1 MCGNNSRGRSTL
13 LPLRQAQGPQGLRD
27 LLSTLLFFFTIIQA
41 WCWTGAENQKTHE
54 VYGMENEISTLQIE
68 KKIYVIRGVQV
79 MLDYDL
85 AEIYG
90 YETRDFNKQVK
101 NNIERFDEDFRFQ
114 LTQEEFDEVNLMCK
128 ISTSSWG
135 GTRKLPYAFTEQGI
149 YMLMT
154 VLRGDLAVRQ
164 SKALIRI
171 FKQMKDFILQR
182 QNILSSPELIKLSL
196 QTTENT
202 KQIAQTKKDIDEI
215 KNKIVTKNDLSKI
228 IKDFTDPNIKRD
240 YLFFN
245 GETVEADIAYSSIY
259 SSAKKTIYIVDN
271 YINLKTLVL
280 LKSVKPNVQVTIF
293 SDNVGKGLHK
303 TEFSDFKKEYPNIQ
317 INLRMTKGIYHDRY
331 IFIDCGT
338 KTQKVFHCG
347 GSSKDAGTR
356 TMSISQ
362 AGDVSV
368 YQIIA
373 ADLLK
378 NPTLVL

>member
-1 MCGNNSRGRSTL
+1 MG
-13 LPLRQAQGPQGLRD
+13 
-27 LLSTLLFFFTIIQA
+27 
-41 WCWTGAENQKTHE
+41 
-54 VYGMENEISTLQIE
+54 NEISNLQIE

-114 LTQEEFDEVNLMCK
+114 LTKEEFAGVNLKWK
-128 ISTSSWG
+128 ISTSSLDQTEGKLTSNWG

-154 VLRGDLAVRQ
+154 VLRGDLAVSQ

-171 FKQMKDFILQR
+171 FKQMKDFILQS
-182 QNILSSPELIKLSL
+182 QNILSSPELVKLSL
-196 QTTENT
+196 QTAENT
-202 KQIAQTKKDIDEI
+202 KQIEQTKKDVEEI
-215 KNKIVTKNDLSKI
+215 KNKMVTNDTLSKV

-245 GETVEADIAYSSIY
+245 GETVEADIAYSKIY

-271 YINLKTLVL
+271 YIGLKTLVM
-280 LKSVKPNVQVTIF
+280 LKSVSQNIRVTIF
-293 SDNVGKGLHK
+293 SDNIGKGLHK
-303 TEFSDFKKEYPNIQ
+303 TEFSDFMKEYPNVHVD
-317 INLRMTKGIYHDRY
+317 LKMTRGIYHDRY
-331 IFIDCGT
+331 IFIDYGT
-338 KTQKVFHCG
+338 KSEKIFHCG
-347 GSSKDAGTR
+347 GSSKDGGTR

-362 AGDVSV
+362 VDDISI
-368 YQIIA
+368 YQKIA
-373 ADLLK
+373 TDLLK
-378 NPTLVL
+378 NPPLVL